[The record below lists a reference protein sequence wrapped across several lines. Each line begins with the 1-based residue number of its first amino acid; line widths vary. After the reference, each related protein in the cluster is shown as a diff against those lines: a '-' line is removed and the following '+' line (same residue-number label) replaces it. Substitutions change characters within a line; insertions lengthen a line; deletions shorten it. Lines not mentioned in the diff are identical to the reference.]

1 MNVFRTIML
10 IVVVAAISAV
20 GTSWFV
26 NRRLADARLT
36 MAQLN
41 GGAVPQ
47 DPLGAVAGAAK
58 QQTSRDIANPLAG
71 DPVAIA
77 EGHRLFV
84 SMNCAGCHGYN
95 AKGNMGPDLTDTYW
109 RYGGTPK
116 DIYQSILDGRPQGMP
131 EWGVALPKQSIW
143 QLVAYVS
150 SLGVK
155 TSQTSQPPQGGAGQA
170 PGANAGEKP

>member
-1 MNVFRTIML
+1 MNVFRTIAL
-10 IVVVAAISAV
+10 IVVVAAISVA
-20 GTSWFV
+20 GTSWLI
-26 NRRLADARLT
+26 NRRLADARLA
-36 MAQLN
+36 MAQPA
-41 GGAVPQ
+41 GAAGPQ

-58 QQTSRDIANPLAG
+58 QQASRDIANPLAD
-71 DPVAIA
+71 DPAAIA
-77 EGHRLFV
+77 EGHRLFIA
-84 SMNCAGCHGYN
+84 MNCAGCHGYD

-131 EWGVALPKQSIW
+131 EWGLALPKQSIW

-155 TSQTSQPPQGGAGQA
+155 TSQTAQPPQGGAGQA